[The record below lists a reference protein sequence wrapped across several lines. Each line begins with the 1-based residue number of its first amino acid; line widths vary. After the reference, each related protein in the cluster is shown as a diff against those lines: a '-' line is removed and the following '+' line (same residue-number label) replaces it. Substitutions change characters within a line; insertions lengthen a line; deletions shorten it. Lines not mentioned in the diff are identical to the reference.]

1 MSWSPPFF
9 PLGFITIEM
18 PSRGRFT
25 VAIKPNFHCV
35 HTIAK
40 PGPEPTIIA
49 WSESSSPRFY
59 RGRGPG
65 CYQSRPSPL
74 LASVLRARSFL
85 ALLLFAS
92 QELVRDPTYRLRDS
106 AYRICDSAYR
116 IRYLRSCSRS
126 VLVGP
131 REVQHDA
138 RLLPNGPSVVSRR
151 DHHGIVGAKLLLC
164 AVVHDDLHPPRD
176 HVPDVRHL
184 ATVGSCDRLDGLRPL
199 PSWLE
204 GSLPHG
210 YIVEGHYVHLPLV
223 E

>member
-65 CYQSRPSPL
+65 CYQSRPSL
-74 LASVLRARSFL
+74 LPASVLRARSFL

-92 QELVRDPTYRLRDS
+92 QELVRDPTYRFRDS
-106 AYRICDSAYR
+106 ANR
-116 IRYLRSCSRS
+116 IRYLRSCHLS

-131 REVQHDA
+131 REIQHDA
-138 RLLPNGPSVVSRR
+138 RHVPNGPSDVSRR
-151 DHHGIVGAKLLLC
+151 DHHGIA
-164 AVVHDDLHPPRD
+164 
-176 HVPDVRHL
+176 
-184 ATVGSCDRLDGLRPL
+184 
-199 PSWLE
+199 
-204 GSLPHG
+204 
-210 YIVEGHYVHLPLV
+210 
-223 E
+223 